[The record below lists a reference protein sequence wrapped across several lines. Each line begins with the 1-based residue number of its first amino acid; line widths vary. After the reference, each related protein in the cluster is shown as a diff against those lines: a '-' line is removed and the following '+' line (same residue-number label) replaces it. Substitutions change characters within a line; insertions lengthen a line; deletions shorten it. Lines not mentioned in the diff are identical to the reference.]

1 MGRMREDIK
10 EKIRDL
16 TESIKDQI
24 IGWRRQIHQYPELS
38 SEEFRT
44 GKFVAEKLREFGV
57 DHVIQNFGGTTGV
70 VGIIKGKHDITV
82 ALRADM
88 DALPMEEKTGKPY
101 SSKVKGV
108 MHSCGHD
115 GHTAMLLGA
124 AKVLVQLKENLRGN
138 VKLIF
143 QPCEERQDCRGA
155 RTLIQKGVLKNPD
168 VSVIFGLHLFPE
180 LPSGVFG
187 TKEGHFLASSDV
199 FKIKIIGKGTHA
211 SRPHKGVDP
220 VLVSAQVI
228 NALHHIVSRK
238 VDPLH
243 PAVLTIGRIN
253 GGFAEN
259 IIPESVEMEGTVRTL
274 SLDLRDKIP
283 EWIENTVKGI
293 SSAYGASYEFSFKS
307 GNPPVINDKL
317 TTKFVMSMLREFF
330 GYEKVVELEHP
341 TMGGEDFSEYL
352 MKIPGTFIRLGIR
365 NEKKGITAPLH
376 SPLFDIDEEVL
387 SKGSSAFVY
396 LAYRWLEEHS

>member
-1 MGRMREDIK
+1 MSNIK
-10 EKIRDL
+10 EEIKYL
-16 TESIKDQI
+16 AESIKDKI
-24 IGWRRQIHQYPELS
+24 IQWRRRIHEYPELS
-38 SEEFRT
+38 SEEYRT
-44 GKFVAEKLREFGV
+44 SEFVADKLEEFGV
-57 DHVIQNFGGTTGV
+57 DKVIRNFGGTTAV
-70 VGIIKGKHDITV
+70 VGIIKGQEDITV

-88 DALPMEEKTGKPY
+88 DALPMEEKTGKEY
-101 SSKVKGV
+101 SSKIKGV

-115 GHTAMLLGA
+115 AHTAMLLGA
-124 AKVLVQLKENLRGN
+124 AKVLVQIKDRLKGN

-155 RTLIQKGVLKNPD
+155 RTLVQKGVLKDPD
-168 VSVIFGLHLFPE
+168 VSAIFGLHVFPE
-180 LPSGVFG
+180 LPAGVFG

-199 FKIKIIGKGTHA
+199 FRIKIIGKGTHA

-243 PAVLTIGRIN
+243 PAVLTIGKIK
-253 GGFAEN
+253 GGYAEN
-259 IIPESVEMEGTVRTL
+259 IIPEVVEMEGTVRTL
-274 SLDLRDKIP
+274 SLDLRDMIP
-283 EWIENTVKGI
+283 VWMEDTIKGVT
-293 SSAYGASYEFSFKS
+293 SAYGARYEFSFKE
-307 GNPPVINDKL
+307 GNPPVINDRL
-317 TTKFVMSMLREFF
+317 TTRFTFSMLKDLF
-330 GYEKVVELEHP
+330 GDDRVVELENP

-352 MKIPGTFIRLGIR
+352 MKVPGTFIRLGIR

-376 SPLFDIDEEVL
+376 SPIFDVDEDVL
-387 SKGSSAFVY
+387 PDGSSALAY